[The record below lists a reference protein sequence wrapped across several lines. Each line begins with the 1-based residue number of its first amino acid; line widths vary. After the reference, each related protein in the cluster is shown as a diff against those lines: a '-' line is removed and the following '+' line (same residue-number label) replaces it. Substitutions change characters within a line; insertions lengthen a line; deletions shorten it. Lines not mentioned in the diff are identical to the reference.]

1 MIPEEFRKFYPL
13 LIDWLRATLADHA
26 GAARAVVSYGFPR
39 LPLYFTEET
48 LASAKVVLVDRLPLP
63 PLSSWGVTRF
73 ADFER
78 GDPDGIT
85 YLDTFFLKRNQSKN
99 ERIHFHEL
107 IHVIQWR
114 ILGPENFLRS
124 YADGLE
130 RYGYRDSPLEIM
142 AYNAEARFVTSTAG
156 FDAEQLV
163 AENLPA
169 PPRRG
174 TERS

>member
-1 MIPEEFRKFYPL
+1 
-13 LIDWLRATLADHA
+13 
-26 GAARAVVSYGFPR
+26 
-39 LPLYFTEET
+39 
-48 LASAKVVLVDRLPLP
+48 
-63 PLSSWGVTRF
+63 
-73 ADFER
+73 
-78 GDPDGIT
+78 
-85 YLDTFFLKRNQSKN
+85 
-99 ERIHFHEL
+99 
-107 IHVIQWR
+107 VIQWR